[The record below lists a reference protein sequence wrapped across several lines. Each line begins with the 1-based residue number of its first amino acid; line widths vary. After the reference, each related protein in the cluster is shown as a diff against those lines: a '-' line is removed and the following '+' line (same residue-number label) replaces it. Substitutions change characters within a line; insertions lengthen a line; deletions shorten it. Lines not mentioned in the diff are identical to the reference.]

1 MQSKNICI
9 QKIFRLIN
17 RQKIILF
24 VMNLFT
30 AKYILFFSKRNANRR
45 LVNISLRTYNIF
57 RGQVTKDLLHI
68 AQFYAH

>member
-1 MQSKNICI
+1 M
-9 QKIFRLIN
+9 
-17 RQKIILF
+17 
-24 VMNLFT
+24 MNLFT